1 MEIAAFIAFAV
12 LVLAWLFAPT
22 GEPKAA
28 PETAPSPLKVGDAV
42 A

>member
-1 MEIAAFIAFAV
+1 MEIVAFISFAV

-28 PETAPSPLKVGDAV
+28 PEVAPATLQVGDAP

>member
-1 MEIAAFIAFAV
+1 MEIAAFISFAV

-28 PETAPSPLKVGDAV
+28 PETAPSPLQVGDAV